1 MLIAHVSLLEIVDQ
15 DVVKRF
21 MDAARFGDVNVVV
34 DMVLEGVPVDCYDE
48 YGSTALNWAALYNN
62 IDVVNVLLE
71 SGANVNWQDRSSFTL
86 LMGAAMSNSTG
97 VMEVLLHHGADPSI
111 VDVVERTALE
121 WARMRYREE
130 AVRLLEKC

>member
-1 MLIAHVSLLEIVDQ
+1 MLIARVSLLEIVDQ

-34 DMVLEGVPVDCYDE
+34 DMVREGVPVDCYDE
-48 YGSTALNWAALYNN
+48 YDSTALNWAALYNN

-97 VMEVLLHHGADPSI
+97 VMEVLLHHGADRSF
-111 VDVVERTALE
+111 VDEKGKIALDL
-121 WARMRYREE
+121 ARLYNHKE
-130 AVRLLEKC
+130 AIRLLENY